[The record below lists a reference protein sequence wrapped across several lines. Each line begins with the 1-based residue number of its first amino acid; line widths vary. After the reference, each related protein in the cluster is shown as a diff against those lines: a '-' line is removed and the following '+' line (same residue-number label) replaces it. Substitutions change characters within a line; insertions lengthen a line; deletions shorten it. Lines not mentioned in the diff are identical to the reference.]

1 MVESPDPAVQRLA
14 LRLQLRKIRME
25 AGLTQK
31 QVAKSLDWSP
41 SKLLRIESGEVS
53 VSTTDLQALLT
64 HYKYKDPRRSEEM
77 VRMAQGSRKSIAS
90 TYDDVL
96 SREVQ
101 LLRRYERAAS
111 IIRQFEPNFVP
122 GLLQTREYAEV
133 MHKLFASP
141 EDSAK
146 TIERRVEARLE
157 RQELLERDDLPEM
170 FFILDETVVRRW
182 VGVEEDDSLGPAVM
196 RRQLEYLKK
205 LGDNPRISI
214 QILPFKAGAHQGMK
228 GPFVIL
234 EFADPSVGELLYMED
249 VKGSYISREDP
260 ADTRPYLER
269 FWDMESRATTRDELD
284 AFLDDTLQDMVVRA
298 GKSGEAATS

>member
-1 MVESPDPAVQRLA
+1 MAESPDPAVQRLA

-31 QVAKSLDWSP
+31 QVAQSLDWSP

-53 VSTTDLQALLT
+53 VSTTDLQALLA
-64 HYKYKDPRRSEEM
+64 HYKYKDPRRSDEL
-77 VRMAQGSRKSIAS
+77 VRMAQGSRKTI
-90 TYDDVL
+90 TGPFDDVL

-133 MHKLFASP
+133 MLKLFASP
-141 EDSAK
+141 DDSAK

-157 RQELLERDDLPEM
+157 RQELLERDELPEM

-182 VGVEEDDSLGPAVM
+182 VGMEQGDSLGPAAM
-196 RRQLEYLKK
+196 RRQLENLKK
-205 LGDNPRISI
+205 LGDNPRINI

-234 EFADPSVGELLYMED
+234 EFADPSVGELLYLED

-269 FWDMESRATTRDELD
+269 FWEMESRATTKDELGP
-284 AFLDDTLQDMVVRA
+284 FLDEVLQDMVVGA
-298 GKSGEAATS
+298 GPASKVTTG